1 MYAIVQTGG
10 KQYKVVEGDKLVVEK
25 LDGEVGGKKTLMEI
39 LALGGNGEL
48 KVGTPLLPGVKVETE
63 ILEQGRGDKIIVFK
77 RKKRKGYRK
86 KQGHRQAY
94 TLLKVN
100 KIVLGT

>member
-10 KQYKVVEGDKLVVEK
+10 KQYKIAEGTKLVVEK
-25 LDGEVGGKKTLMEI
+25 LEGEVGSKKTLSEV
-39 LALGGNGEL
+39 LAIGGNGEL
-48 KVGTPLLPGVKVETE
+48 KVGTPWLEGAKVETE

-94 TLLKVN
+94 TLLKIN
-100 KIVLGT
+100 KIMA